1 MQTLRI
7 TASQEIIQQVI
18 HLVETLPVQ
27 RFEIE
32 PTIDPE
38 EKTYLRSQL
47 DDIDSG
53 KAVFF
58 TLNEAEEVVEK
69 TLRKYENPDHG

>member
-1 MQTLRI
+1 
-7 TASQEIIQQVI
+7 VI

-38 EKTYLRSQL
+38 EQTCLSSQL

-53 KAVFF
+53 KAVSFS
-58 TLNEAEEVVEK
+58 LNEAEEVVEK
-69 TLRKYENPDHG
+69 TLGKYENPDHE